1 MRRRDVLAL
10 VSGAAALAPL
20 ATTHAQQTLPKAGQ
34 ARLIGYLTYLSP
46 DRPNPI
52 GDGIVGELRRLG
64 WSEGETVAYERRFA
78 AGDPARLLAFAAEL
92 VARRVDLILA
102 PSPRAAAAVN
112 RATRSIPMRG
122 AT

>member
-20 ATTHAQQTLPKAGQ
+20 ATTHAQRTLPKSGQ

-52 GDGIVGELRRLG
+52 GDGRLG

-102 PSPRAAAAVN
+102 PSPPAAAAVQ